1 MGHRIGDYAIGYQG
15 NDAETGLTTCPVC
28 NGKGVVICKRC
39 GGSGFVNGDACC
51 GGYDDCPACDG
62 EGEVDDE

>member
-1 MGHRIGDYAIGYQG
+1 M
-15 NDAETGLTTCPVC
+15 TCPIC
-28 NGKGVVICKRC
+28 NGKGYVICYRC
-39 GGSGFVNGDACC
+39 GGSGFVNGDPCC